1 MGFLWSNCRIFMI
14 NSIRDGSTKRKYGC
28 TGLRL
33 ALTKKSVM
41 LNKGQMWVESEIG
54 MGTKVHVMLPLK

>member
-1 MGFLWSNCRIFMI
+1 MI